1 MGQLILRL
9 ALAVGQLILRLALE
23 VGQLIKFALLET
35 NTAESLLVTV
45 CLNLAATPV
54 RDDLY

>member
-1 MGQLILRL
+1 MGQLIKAGTR
-9 ALAVGQLILRLALE
+9 GGR
-23 VGQLIKFALLET
+23 LIKFALLEN
-35 NTAESLLVTV
+35 NTAESLLKRVVTV

>member
-1 MGQLILRL
+1 M
-9 ALAVGQLILRLALE
+9 GQLILRLALE
-23 VGQLIKFALLET
+23 VGQLIKFALLEN
-35 NTAESLLVTV
+35 NTAESLLKRVVTV